1 LGIVRDGAIAAAA
14 DGRILAVGPTQHVR
28 EMIAL
33 DQTTRVID
41 ASGRAV
47 LPGFV
52 DPHTHALFAGDR
64 VDEFMRRL
72 RGTDYLDILTGGG
85 GILQTVSQTRAA
97 TEHALLQHGERVLN
111 AMLRHGTTSVE
122 IKSGYGLSTEAE
134 LKMLRIIARLRE
146 RTPLTVVA
154 TLLAAHAVP
163 AEFAGDSAGYV
174 QHVCS
179 DTIPRV
185 ADEGLATYC
194 DVFCER
200 GVFSIEESR
209 RVLEAGVAHGLQPK
223 LHAEQKSAYGGTRL
237 GAALGAA
244 SVDHL
249 EYATQSDLES
259 LAHSTGTIAVLV
271 PGAAF
276 MLRETQA
283 APARQLVELGVAVAL
298 ATDFNPGTCPINSM
312 SVVIGLACLRLGL
325 SVAEALVA
333 ATVNAAYAIGL
344 GDEVGSLQPGKRAD
358 LVILTEPSHQYLPYY
373 FASDLIAA
381 AVKNGQV
388 VVENAAVRAAPG

>member
-1 LGIVRDGAIAAAA
+1 
-14 DGRILAVGPTQHVR
+14 
-28 EMIAL
+28 
-33 DQTTRVID
+33 VID

-64 VDEFMRRL
+64 VDEFIQRL
-72 RGTDYLDILTGGG
+72 QGADYLDILAGGG
-85 GILQTVSQTRAA
+85 GILQTVSATRAA
-97 TEHALLQHGERVLN
+97 SEQTLLQHGERVLN
-111 AMLRHGTTSVE
+111 AMLRRGTTSVE
-122 IKSGYGLSTEAE
+122 IKSGYGLSTDAE
-134 LKMLRIIARLRE
+134 LKMLRIIARLRD

-163 AEFAGDSAGYV
+163 AEFAGDSAAYV

-185 ADEGLATYC
+185 AAEGLASYC

-200 GVFSIEESR
+200 GAFSVEETR

-223 LHAEQKSAYGGTRL
+223 VHAEQKSAFGGTRL
-237 GAALGAA
+237 GVELGAA

-249 EYATQSDLES
+249 EYATQLDLES
-259 LAHSTGTIAVLV
+259 LADSTGTIAVLV

-276 MLRETQA
+276 MLRETRD
-283 APARQLVELGVAVAL
+283 APARQLVELGVPVAL
-298 ATDFNPGTCPINSM
+298 ATDLNPGTCPIASM
-312 SVVIGLACLRLGL
+312 SVIIGLACLQLGL
-325 SVAEALVA
+325 SVAEALVS

-358 LVILTEPSHQYLPYY
+358 LVILTEPSHHYLPYY
-373 FASDLIAA
+373 FASNLVSNVI
-381 AVKNGQV
+381 KNGQV
-388 VVENAAVRAAPG
+388 VVEGSAGCAPPN